1 MFLSS
6 WLDCYVQLTWVVI
19 KVDKI
24 QHQLSQWMIFQ
35 KQVIPIT
42 PGPHQLGGNTALFLC
57 SKLGYRHKC
66 LTAAP
71 RPRKFGKWPSCFHC
85 STLSP
90 WSLVPNSLPWCQCS
104 ICSEWGPHDAEN
116 CAGVTQCRWSRGA
129 EKRQCGE
136 WDREG
141 GKAHLRM
148 HIIMVTTVSKGS
160 SVPPGPLRSAQSSSS
175 NYPSAGQE
183 AGSFVRWLPFCIGQ
197 ALPIGY

>member
-1 MFLSS
+1 MVVPVMFLSS

-90 WSLVPNSLPWCQCS
+90 CALFQPPASTSELRLFKQMLPS
-104 ICSEWGPHDAEN
+104 WGGHMPRCGLFLQFLSMIHLL
-116 CAGVTQCRWSRGA
+116 SRLPS
-129 EKRQCGE
+129 
-136 WDREG
+136 EG
-141 GKAHLRM
+141 GGH
-148 HIIMVTTVSKGS
+148 
-160 SVPPGPLRSAQSSSS
+160 P
-175 NYPSAGQE
+175 
-183 AGSFVRWLPFCIGQ
+183 
-197 ALPIGY
+197 